1 SLIVQRGQETLQMSH
16 RLSRAATT
24 AICYPVVI
32 TLVLD
37 PAKRHN
43 EHHSVLCAKRDDKD
57 RPAYV
62 IVAKTK

>member
-1 SLIVQRGQETLQMSH
+1 MSH